1 MMRLYLICLIIC
13 LSHLLRAQVD
23 GLLVFESMN
32 HDFGTISQS
41 GGPVRHSF
49 VFTNG
54 GNHSIQLINVNS
66 SCGCTVPEWSGMPL
80 EPQDT
85 GKIVVAFNPLN
96 RPGLFYKTL
105 LVETNNKDAV
115 YKLSIQGKV
124 LPSQD
129 FIEVELPVKI
139 GNLRFKYQSLNLGK
153 VVQGRNNEK
162 TFPIYNDSDDP
173 IPLLSFVISK
183 PAHIDLAFEPDTLAP
198 KQRGEIR
205 VIYNSQDLGL
215 GYRADHLTII
225 DSMASTPINLD
236 VFATVEE
243 KIDLLQKGQLKNAP
257 RIEFFQTEYDFGKI
271 EQDEIVT
278 KEIAFTNTGFSDLTI
293 KEVKSNCG
301 CLIARLSEDV
311 IHPNDTAKLSILL
324 DPESR
329 RGSQYKMINIYSN
342 DPLNPNQ
349 RILIKA
355 RIKVDK

>member
-1 MMRLYLICLIIC
+1 
-13 LSHLLRAQVD
+13 
-23 GLLVFESMN
+23 MN

-49 VFTNG
+49 VFTHG
-54 GNHSIQLINVNS
+54 GNNSIQVINVKS

-80 EPQDT
+80 KPQDT
-85 GKIVVAFNPLN
+85 GKIVVEFNPLN
-96 RPGLFYKTL
+96 RPGIFNKTL
-105 LVETNNKDAV
+105 LVETNYKDSV

-124 LPSQD
+124 LPDQS
-129 FIEVELPVKI
+129 FIDVELPVKI
-139 GNLRFKYQSLNLGK
+139 GNLRFKYRSLNLGK

-162 TFPIYNDSDDP
+162 TFPIYNDSDDT
-173 IPLLSFVISK
+173 IPLSSFVISK
-183 PAHIDLAFEPDTLAP
+183 PAHIDLAFEPDTLAS

-205 VIYNSQDLGL
+205 VIYDSQDLGL
-215 GYRADHLTII
+215 GYRADHLII

-243 KIDLLQKGQLKNAP
+243 KIDLSQEGQLKNAP

-278 KEIAFTNTGFSDLTI
+278 EEIAFTNTGFSDLTI

-301 CLIARLSEDV
+301 CLIVRLSEDV
-311 IHPNDTAKLSILL
+311 IHPNDTAELSILF
-324 DPESR
+324 DPGSR